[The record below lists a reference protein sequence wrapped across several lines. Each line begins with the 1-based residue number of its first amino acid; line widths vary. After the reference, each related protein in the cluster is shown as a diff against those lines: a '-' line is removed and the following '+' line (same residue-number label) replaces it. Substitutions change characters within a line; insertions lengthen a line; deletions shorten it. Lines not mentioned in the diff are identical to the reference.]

1 MNPLEIFANISNLV
15 SVYLANRNSVHT
27 WWIGIIG
34 GILYGVMFY
43 EVKLYADVILQIFFI
58 LTNFYGWRAWLCGGA
73 NKEELPITRIAYRQL
88 IAYVMLAAAVTF
100 GHGFLLLKLTDASFP
115 FVDSVILIFS
125 IVAQFLLMK
134 RKVES
139 WIFWILVDLVAV
151 PLYAAKE
158 LYLTSAIYFLF
169 LINAVFGLLNW
180 LKIRRAG
187 QSIKTENYEAVS

>member
-1 MNPLEIFANISNLV
+1 MNPLEIFANIFNLA
-15 SVYLANRNSVHT
+15 SVILANRNNFHT

-34 GILYGVMFY
+34 GVLYGVMFY

-58 LTNFYGWRAWLCGGA
+58 LTNIYGWWAWIYGSA
-73 NKEELPITRIAYRQL
+73 EQKELPITRIDFKNL
-88 IAYVMLAAAVTF
+88 ILFGASAIVLTA
-100 GHGFLLLKLTDASFP
+100 GHGFLLHSLTDASFP

-125 IVAQFLLMK
+125 IVAQFLLMR
-134 RKVES
+134 RKLES
-139 WIFWILVDLVAV
+139 WCFWILVDLVAV

-180 LKIRRAG
+180 LKLWRVE
-187 QSIKTENYEAVS
+187 QLKLNEKVS